1 LASAVRR
8 DAARVRNLTWL
19 KKQKKPLRHNSIRRI
34 PISNIIF
41 TKFFERVATANADLD
56 AAGTV
61 VRCLLERS
69 TSTYSP
75 NKDHD
80 FVGDLTGLVEITV
93 ASYVRQTVATKAVNI
108 DDANDRVEFDFDNIA
123 FGSLE
128 TGQTV
133 LSLIFYVQT
142 GGSDATPND
151 DPLICRIDTATGLP
165 ATLGGGAFNVT
176 IDAEGFIQFS
186 QP

>member
-1 LASAVRR
+1 MA
-8 DAARVRNLTWL
+8 
-19 KKQKKPLRHNSIRRI
+19 
-34 PISNIIF
+34 NIIY
-41 TKFFERVATANADLD
+41 TKFFEQIANGGLDFD

-61 VRCLLERS
+61 VRSLLERS

-80 FVGDLTGLVEITV
+80 FVGDLASLVEITV
-93 ASYVRQTVATKAVNI
+93 ASYARQTVASKAVNI
-108 DDANDRVEFDFDNIA
+108 DDANDRVELDFNDLA
-123 FGSLE
+123 FGNLE

-133 LSLIFYVQT
+133 LSLIFYRQT

-151 DPLICRIDTATGLP
+151 DDLIARIDTATGLP

-176 IDAEGFIQFS
+176 IDAEGFIQLS
-186 QP
+186 M